1 MGVDDDGE
9 TGPGVLSGTGQPLVA
24 ETGKEAERPRGPDL
38 QVIRNGGWTEH
49 RVIDTP
55 LLSGAISWLSR
66 CKNRGNWPLHTHTP
80 WQHMIST
87 SPTVVSL
94 KYYISV
100 PTFSVLLRLT
110 EGQAIKD
117 SNV

>member
-24 ETGKEAERPRGPDL
+24 ETGKEAEGPRGPDL

-66 CKNRGNWPLHTHTP
+66 CKNHGNWPLHTHTP

-100 PTFSVLLRLT
+100 PTFLVLLRLT